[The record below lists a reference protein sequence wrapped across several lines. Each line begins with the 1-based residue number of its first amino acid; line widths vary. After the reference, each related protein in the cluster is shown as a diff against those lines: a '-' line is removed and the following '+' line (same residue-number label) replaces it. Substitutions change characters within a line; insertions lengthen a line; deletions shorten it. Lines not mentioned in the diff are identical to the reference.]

1 MSKTTQASETLQSAV
16 SFFGWESEATE
27 KSARNRI
34 ASALSKNITT
44 ASGALRGT
52 GQSLAS
58 LSRDI
63 KSENDKNLLDF
74 MSAVFIG
81 AGLLAKHFEKPEA
94 EATPEAEA
102 PEVAKPKAR
111 ASKRT
116 KTTKPEAP
124 EVPAIVS
131 AISPEQLEALRALAL
146 SLAGQR

>member
-1 MSKTTQASETLQSAV
+1 MSKSTQASETLQGAV

-34 ASALSKNITT
+34 ASALEKNIST

-58 LSRDI
+58 LARDI
-63 KSENDKNLLDF
+63 KSENDRNLLDF

-94 EATPEAEA
+94 EAKPATEA
-102 PEVAKPKAR
+102 PAEAKPKAPR
-111 ASKRT
+111 GSKRT
-116 KTTKPEAP
+116 KAPATPEKPEPGTIGEAL
-124 EVPAIVS
+124 
-131 AISPEQLEALRALAL
+131 SPEAVRFIN
-146 SLAGQR
+146 SLVGRQ

>member
-1 MSKTTQASETLQSAV
+1 MSKSTQASETLQSAV

-34 ASALSKNITT
+34 ASALSKDIST

-58 LSRDI
+58 LARDV

-81 AGLLAKHFEKPEA
+81 AGLLAKHFEKPAPEA
-94 EATPEAEA
+94 PEAQAPEVEAKPKAPRATKRGKVATPATPEAGTI
-102 PEVAKPKAR
+102 
-111 ASKRT
+111 ASALK
-116 KTTKPEAP
+116 
-124 EVPAIVS
+124 
-131 AISPEQLEALRALAL
+131 PEQLALLQALIQAVK
-146 SLAGQR
+146 

>member
-1 MSKTTQASETLQSAV
+1 MSKSTQASETLQSAV

-34 ASALSKNITT
+34 ASALSKNINT

-58 LSRDI
+58 LARDI

-102 PEVAKPKAR
+102 PAEAKPKAPR
-111 ASKRT
+111 ATKRT
-116 KTTKPEAP
+116 KAPATPEAGT
-124 EVPAIVS
+124 VAG
-131 AISPEQLEALRALAL
+131 AISPEQLAGLIALAQ
-146 SLAGQR
+146 SLAGTK